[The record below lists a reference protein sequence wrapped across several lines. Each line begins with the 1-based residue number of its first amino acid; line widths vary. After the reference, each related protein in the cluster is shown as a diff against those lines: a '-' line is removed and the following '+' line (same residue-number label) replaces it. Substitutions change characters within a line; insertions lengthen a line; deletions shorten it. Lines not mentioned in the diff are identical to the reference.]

1 MNTLQMGWR
10 GYAARILAADRLTR
24 IKRWAALALA
34 ASFFLPLYSCTA
46 KTAREPAAVQA
57 TGSTAVTPP
66 APPRHVEFTPAES
79 YSMPSWE
86 GGLVVLVFAWPLLL
100 QGAAVLV
107 RAARGSRVLARA
119 ARRLQTR
126 AGRRGRALAWIEV
139 LLCAGS
145 AAGIGWALWFGS
157 HMTGFAPEAGALLST
172 GALAAYVGAAIGG
185 LRAARRATGGA
196 GHGSLRSP

>member
-1 MNTLQMGWR
+1 MNTLQAGWR
-10 GYAARILAADRLTR
+10 AIAARILAADRLTR

-46 KTAREPAAVQA
+46 KAAKEPAAAVA
-57 TGSTAVTPP
+57 SASRSVTPP
-66 APPRHVEFTPAES
+66 APPRHVEFTPAET

-100 QGAAVLV
+100 QGGAVLV
-107 RAARGSRVLARA
+107 RAAQRSRALVRV
-119 ARRLQTR
+119 ARRLLTR
-126 AGRRGRALAWIEV
+126 AGRRRRMLAWIEV

-157 HMTGFAPEAGALLST
+157 HMPGFAPEAGAVLAT
-172 GALAAYVGAAIGG
+172 GALAAYVGAAIAG
-185 LRAARRATGGA
+185 LRARPLTPGGA
-196 GHGSLRSP
+196 GG